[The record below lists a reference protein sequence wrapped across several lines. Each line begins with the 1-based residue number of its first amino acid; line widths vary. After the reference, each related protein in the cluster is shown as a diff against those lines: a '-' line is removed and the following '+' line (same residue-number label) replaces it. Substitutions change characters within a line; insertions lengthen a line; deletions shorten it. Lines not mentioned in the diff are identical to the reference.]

1 MRDLKEVNI
10 VLYIVLCIFTLG
22 LFYFYW
28 QYRQMHDFNVLLDRN
43 EHGFFKWL
51 ILSLITFGIYH
62 LYHEYKMSQDII
74 ELQEM
79 YGLKVNGSEFPLLC
93 LLVSIFGLF
102 LVSDFIHQEELNKL
116 IRKVNSELPQ
126 NSWRAT
132 PLDAGQIK

>member
-1 MRDLKEVNI
+1 MKELKEVNI
-10 VLYIVLCIFTLG
+10 VLYIVLCIFTFG
-22 LFYFYW
+22 FFYFYW
-28 QYRQMHDFNVLLDRN
+28 QYRQMHDFNVLLGRN

-51 ILSLITFGIYH
+51 ILSLVTFGIYH

-79 YGLKVNGSEFPLLC
+79 YGLKVNGGEFPLLC

-132 PLDAGQIK
+132 PY